1 MSGKLLQLAKRDS
14 KRFLMKGGFEED
26 IILSNPNGLNQIL
39 LTGFATKHWISFDS
53 DGIQINSKNA
63 HVTIDENY
71 LVSQG
76 YVVRNARGEIALLS
90 HLVSFKDS
98 SGVIKNYKVKS
109 NYPDETLGLI
119 VLILEDYKV

>member
-26 IILSNPNGLNQIL
+26 IILKTPNGLNQL
-39 LTGFATKHWISFDS
+39 SLTGFATKHWISFDS
-53 DGIQINSKNA
+53 DGLLVNSKNA

-76 YVVRNARGEIALLS
+76 YVVRNSKGEISLLK
-90 HLVSFKDS
+90 HLVSFVDS
-98 SGVIKNYKVKS
+98 SGVIKNYVVKS